1 MNVKYFVDSMEK
13 SITFPHYPQY
23 YYYYYR
29 NKTYVRIYTL
39 NYFKK
44 MDHMFDNCRK

>member
-23 YYYYYR
+23 YYYR

-44 MDHMFDNCRK
+44 NGPYV

>member
-23 YYYYYR
+23 YYYYR

-44 MDHMFDNCRK
+44 NGPYV